1 MRSKTSYFNKTVF
14 WKNITHFW
22 PVWLIYTILLL
33 CMVPLRLLVNSG
45 ISYEGYSAQEIKEIK
60 MNNFMQILFSDGSG
74 ALIALLSLAIGIIAA
89 MAVFY
94 YLYNNRSSHLF
105 HSLPLK
111 RTELF
116 ISNFLSGFCMIVV
129 PVLLAFIIGTVCC
142 IMQGITSLQYL
153 LAWALMLTGESF
165 FFYSMAIFVG
175 MFTGQ
180 LLAMPVFTIIL
191 NVLYIGCR
199 YVITCMIST
208 IGYGMAN
215 SYADRM
221 NSILSPVIYL
231 SNKVGVEYDYLE
243 DRIEY
248 HMFGLSVVGIYV
260 LVGVVLIVISCML
273 YQKRKLET
281 TGDVLTIP
289 ATRPVFRWGMAFCVA
304 FLTAIL
310 LSGLFGVLVHTS
322 LGNFLM
328 VLFTTLIA
336 GFLAFFIA
344 EMILTK
350 KLRVVTKKRL
360 LECGVMLGIS
370 VVFLF
375 CIKWNAFGLENKI
388 PDKKEIVAANINC
401 YFDIEENSE
410 SGIDEIMSI
419 HQQIIDSKKEF
430 QAYQGSS
437 DLDKALQWVE
447 IDYQLADGSV
457 MVRSYDVPAAKN
469 YYENADSVVS
479 RIYAMSM
486 DPENYLKGNL
496 MVNYDDPNNHIISM
510 EFDAYDQNL
519 EYDSININDER
530 AQEIYDAYLKDIRAG
545 HIYLNT
551 VNDNYYKHTYING
564 LYLHVYNSQGIQ
576 LTRREQRMWGME
588 NSKDYYF
595 NLNLNDRCVYTINKL
610 LELHIIE
617 SEDELMTLQE
627 MEDRNMSME
636 QE

>member
-1 MRSKTSYFNKTVF
+1 MRSKTSYFNETVF

-74 ALIALLSLAIGIIAA
+74 ALIALLSLAIGIIVA

-116 ISNFLSGFCMIVV
+116 ISNFLSGICMLVV
-129 PVLLAFIIGTVCC
+129 PVLLAFILGTVCC

-175 MFTGQ
+175 MFSGQ

-260 LVGVVLIVISCML
+260 LVGVVLIVISCLL
-273 YQKRKLET
+273 YQKRKLEDHGRCAYNSGNPPGVPLGNGFLCGFSYCNSAERT
-281 TGDVLTIP
+281 VWRAGTYITGQFPDGFIYNIDC
-289 ATRPVFRWGMAFCVA
+289 R
-304 FLTAIL
+304 
-310 LSGLFGVLVHTS
+310 LSGIFRC
-322 LGNFLM
+322 GNDFDEE
-328 VLFTTLIA
+328 TA
-336 GFLAFFIA
+336 
-344 EMILTK
+344 
-350 KLRVVTKKRL
+350 
-360 LECGVMLGIS
+360 CS
-370 VVFLF
+370 
-375 CIKWNAFGLENKI
+375 
-388 PDKKEIVAANINC
+388 DQKEIVRMRRHVRNFRRI
-401 YFDIEENSE
+401 S
-410 SGIDEIMSI
+410 SL
-419 HQQIIDSKKEF
+419 
-430 QAYQGSS
+430 YQM
-437 DLDKALQWVE
+437 E
-447 IDYQLADGSV
+447 C
-457 MVRSYDVPAAKN
+457 VRTGK
-469 YYENADSVVS
+469 
-479 RIYAMSM
+479 
-486 DPENYLKGNL
+486 
-496 MVNYDDPNNHIISM
+496 
-510 EFDAYDQNL
+510 
-519 EYDSININDER
+519 
-530 AQEIYDAYLKDIRAG
+530 
-545 HIYLNT
+545 
-551 VNDNYYKHTYING
+551 
-564 LYLHVYNSQGIQ
+564 
-576 LTRREQRMWGME
+576 
-588 NSKDYYF
+588 
-595 NLNLNDRCVYTINKL
+595 
-610 LELHIIE
+610 
-617 SEDELMTLQE
+617 
-627 MEDRNMSME
+627 
-636 QE
+636 